1 MYTCFKKLNHA
12 LQYTPEYVVYVLQ
25 KFHLSCGTMWHVY
38 ANYIV
43 FLCVGSSRQQIHRQ
57 LCKLVSDT
65 SLGEI
70 LISVQED
77 GQCEELYR
85 RYIHDFVHSVHK
97 CTHKQNETVKHEY
110 KVCVYKQLFP
120 GLPLA

>member
-1 MYTCFKKLNHA
+1 MCVNVA
-12 LQYTPEYVVYVLQ
+12 YVL
-25 KFHLSCGTMWHVY
+25 HVCTY
-38 ANYIV
+38 N
-43 FLCVGSSRQQIHRQ
+43 VGSSRQQIHRQ

-85 RYIHDFVHSVHK
+85 RYIHDFVRSVHK

-110 KVCVYKQLFP
+110 KVCVYRQLFQAFHWHGE
-120 GLPLA
+120 GLKLKLYVYIHMEYMNNQSKRC

>member
-1 MYTCFKKLNHA
+1 M
-12 LQYTPEYVVYVLQ
+12 
-25 KFHLSCGTMWHVY
+25 Y
-38 ANYIV
+38 ANYIIL
-43 FLCVGSSRQQIHRQ
+43 FCVGSSRQQIHRQ

-70 LISVQED
+70 LMSVQED

-85 RYIHDFVHSVHK
+85 RYIHDFVRSVHK

-110 KVCVYKQLFP
+110 KVCVYTQLFQAFHWHGE
-120 GLPLA
+120 GLKLKLHIYVKLKEHV